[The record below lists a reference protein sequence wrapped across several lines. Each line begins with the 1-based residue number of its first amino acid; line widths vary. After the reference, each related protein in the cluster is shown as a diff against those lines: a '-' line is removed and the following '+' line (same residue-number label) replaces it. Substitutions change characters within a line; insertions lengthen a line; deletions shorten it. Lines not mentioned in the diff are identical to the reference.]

1 MEKFLRIIVAGL
13 MLFCFTTA
21 GAQNSQVLYHMNLP
35 QSHLLN
41 PAFRPSSSVYVGL
54 PVLTGINFSLGN
66 NFLAFGDLF
75 TEGVSAD
82 EGNISFLSSGFNTDR
97 FLSGLKDKNHL
108 ETLTGVQLLG
118 VGFTAGK
125 GNFFF
130 LDIVE
135 RAEVNF
141 VFPRDMLRLSFL
153 GNADFAGQTFDF
165 SSFRTD
171 IQYFREAGIGFSKQ
185 ITERLRMGIKGKMYM
200 GIAAVAVQN
209 NSMKLTVNN
218 NYTNTLATDM
228 RVNFCAP

>member
-1 MEKFLRIIVAGL
+1 MFYYGRSSE
-13 MLFCFTTA
+13 
-21 GAQNSQVLYHMNLP
+21 QPVLYHMNLP

-165 SSFRTD
+165 HLSVPIYSIFVKRNWFLKAD
-171 IQYFREAGIGFSKQ
+171 NRK
-185 ITERLRMGIKGKMYM
+185 TENGYQG
-200 GIAAVAVQN
+200 
-209 NSMKLTVNN
+209 
-218 NYTNTLATDM
+218 
-228 RVNFCAP
+228 